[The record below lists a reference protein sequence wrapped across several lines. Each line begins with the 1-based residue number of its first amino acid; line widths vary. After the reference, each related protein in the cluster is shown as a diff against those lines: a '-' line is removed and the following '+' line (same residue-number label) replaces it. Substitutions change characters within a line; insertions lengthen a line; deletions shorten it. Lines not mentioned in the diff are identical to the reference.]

1 MRAGYAAFQLGGGPW
16 YGYWYGVILQV
27 VEGVF
32 ASFRGPLATNVLQSL
47 PYWFDVRQLK
57 RWSTISEGVTVAD
70 RCIGPASQRIPASY
84 TNVSFPRLLGQT
96 GRSQV
101 LEKDVQLI
109 LMFEGQRVDDL

>member
-1 MRAGYAAFQLGGGPW
+1 MLAEHAVFELGGGPW

-57 RWSTISEGVTVAD
+57 RWSTISEGVTVVD
-70 RCIGPASQRIPASY
+70 RCIGPASQRIPVSY
-84 TNVSFPRLLGQT
+84 TNVLFPRLLGQT
-96 GRSQV
+96 GLSQV

-109 LMFEGQRVDDL
+109 PMFEGQCVDDL